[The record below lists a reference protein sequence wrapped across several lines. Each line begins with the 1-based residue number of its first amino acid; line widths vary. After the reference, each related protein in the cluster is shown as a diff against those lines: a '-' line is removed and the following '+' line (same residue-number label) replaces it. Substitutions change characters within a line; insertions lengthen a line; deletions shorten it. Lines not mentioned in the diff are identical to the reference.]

1 MKLTKRITWKFMK
14 ANNFKVIRG
23 GLNSTFQ
30 DQGRK
35 NLYHIGIPFSGA
47 MDKRNY
53 LIANKIINNNENA
66 PVLEFAFQGPCL
78 KYFGLKRNIVITGD
92 VNFRISRKNRGQEI
106 GECYKTIEIDNE
118 DIIDILSTN
127 KSVYGYFSVSG
138 GFNLKKVWN
147 SFSTT
152 LRANIGPNKGNK
164 LLNGQE
170 IILNET
176 KSILNR
182 QLNYFNTKIEFIRVL
197 KGTNFDYFSQ
207 DSINNFFSKEFEV
220 TKLTDRMGMRL
231 KGVKLNNI
239 KNTNIKSEGLVKGTI
254 QVPADGNPIILL
266 SDHGTIGGYPKFGV
280 IISADYDKLVQ
291 SQPGSKIK
299 FKKIGLKDA
308 ENLYKLYNMETYN
321 ILNKVLWTQ
330 KLEKY

>member
-1 MKLTKRITWKFMK
+1 MK
-14 ANNFKVIRG
+14 ADYFKVIRG

-35 NLYHIGIPFSGA
+35 NLYHIGIPFSGV

-53 LIANKIINNNENA
+53 LIANKLIDNDEHDPI
-66 PVLEFAFQGPCL
+66 LEFAIQGPCL
-78 KYFGLKRNIVITGD
+78 KYFGNKRNIVITGD
-92 VNFRISRKNRGQEI
+92 VNFSLIRDESNQEK
-106 GECYKTIEIDNE
+106 GECYKTTEINNG
-118 DIIDILSTN
+118 DIIDIISTN

-138 GFNLKKVWN
+138 GFKLNKVWD

-152 LRANIGPNKGNK
+152 SRANVGPNNGNK
-164 LLNGQE
+164 LIDAQE
-170 IILNET
+170 IILNAS
-176 KSILNR
+176 KSISNR
-182 QLNYFNTKIEFIRVL
+182 QLNFVNSKIEYIRVI
-197 KGTNFDYFSQ
+197 KGTNINYFSE
-207 DSINNFFSKEFEV
+207 DSINNFFSREFEV

-231 KGVKLNNI
+231 KGIKLNNI

-291 SQPGSKIK
+291 IPPGSKIK
-299 FKKIGLKDA
+299 FKEIELKDA
-308 ENLYKLYNMETYN
+308 ENLYKLYNMETNN
-321 ILNKVLWTQ
+321 ILNKILWI
-330 KLEKY
+330 